1 MILRQLAHL
10 VDAVQRLWVGRLPR
24 KAPNKVVEHRISLS
38 NLERDYAKQYLANQR
53 LGNFTSLSTGA
64 GVVALG
70 AGAVYGV
77 YVLSKWL
84 GVGDIF
90 DNIKQTPA
98 RLKQA
103 VELLL
108 SDRAILYYITRFPM
122 GRKAFERIK
131 REMQEEYAA
140 YRLNRSKLEAE
151 YTKFG
156 DPASNYYDAQE
167 AARIEAEISALDEQF
182 TQLQERAKEALD
194 AAVQRFRDNV
204 PLF

>member
-1 MILRQLAHL
+1 MTG
-10 VDAVQRLWVGRLPR
+10 AVQRFWVNRLPR
-24 KAPNKVVEHRISLS
+24 KAPDKVVEHRISLS

-53 LGNFTSLSTGA
+53 LGSFTSLSTGA

-90 DNIKQTPA
+90 ENIKQTPA

-108 SDRAILYYITRFPM
+108 SDRAVIYYITRFPQ
-122 GRKAFERIK
+122 GRRTFERLK
-131 REMQEEYAA
+131 REVQTEYND
-140 YRLNRSKLEAE
+140 YRSKRTKLEAE
-151 YTKFG
+151 FAKFG

-182 TQLQERAKEALD
+182 TQLQQRAKEAID
-194 AAVQRFRDNV
+194 AAVEQFRDNV

>member
-1 MILRQLAHL
+1 MRLRELAHL
-10 VDAVQRLWVGRLPR
+10 INAVQRLWVKRLPR
-24 KAPNKVVEHRISLS
+24 KAPDKVVEHRISLS

-53 LGNFTSLSTGA
+53 LSSFTSLSTGA

-90 DNIKQTPA
+90 ENIKQTPA
-98 RLKQA
+98 RLKGA

-108 SDRAILYYITRFPM
+108 SDRAVLYYITRFPQ
-122 GRKAFERIK
+122 GRRVFEQIK
-131 REMQEEYAA
+131 RQVQEEYQK
-140 YRLNRSKLEAE
+140 YNTERSRLEAE
-151 YTKFG
+151 YAKFG

-182 TQLQERAKEALD
+182 TQKQERAKEAID
-194 AAVQRFRDNV
+194 AAVAQFRDNV

>member
-1 MILRQLAHL
+1 M
-10 VDAVQRLWVGRLPR
+10 
-24 KAPNKVVEHRISLS
+24 S

-53 LGNFTSLSTGA
+53 LGSFTSLSTGA

-90 DNIKQTPA
+90 ENIKQTPA

-108 SDRAILYYITRFPM
+108 SDRAVIYYITRFPQ
-122 GRKAFERIK
+122 GRRVFEQLK
-131 REMQEEYAA
+131 REVQAEYNE
-140 YRLNRSKLEAE
+140 YRSKRSKLEAE
-151 YTKFG
+151 FAKFG

-182 TQLQERAKEALD
+182 TQLQQRAKEAID
-194 AAVQRFRDNV
+194 AAVEQFRDNV

>member
-1 MILRQLAHL
+1 MT
-10 VDAVQRLWVGRLPR
+10 DAVRRLWVKRLPR
-24 KAPNKVVEHRISLS
+24 KAPDKVVEHRISLS

-53 LGNFTSLSTGA
+53 LGSFTSLSTGA

-84 GVGDIF
+84 GVGDII

-108 SDRAILYYITRFPM
+108 SDRAVIYYITRFPQ
-122 GRKAFERIK
+122 GRRTFERLK
-131 REMQEEYAA
+131 REVQTEYND
-140 YRLNRSKLEAE
+140 YRSKRTKLEAE
-151 YTKFG
+151 FAKFG

-182 TQLQERAKEALD
+182 TQLQQRAKEAID
-194 AAVQRFRDNV
+194 AAVEQFRDNV